1 MAAVREEA
9 DMLNNTL
16 REVVYLVKQD
26 TENTARQLGG
36 PGGEIEDLTESML
49 EEEDSG
55 IRRSVSPS
63 RASRLRSVSPTRARS
78 PALADN
84 AIATVNSCIHKRNLQ
99 LQVSNDRRLVVVVV
113 VMIMMMITDYAD
125 NCDDGSGDDD

>member
-9 DMLNNTL
+9 EMLNNTL
-16 REVVYLVKQD
+16 REVVFLVKQD
-26 TENTARQLGG
+26 TENTARQLGA

-63 RASRLRSVSPTRARS
+63 RGSRLRSVSPTRARS
-78 PALADN
+78 PAMADN

-99 LQVSNDRRLVVVVV
+99 LQVRVIVLVIVVIV
-113 VMIMMMITDYAD
+113 
-125 NCDDGSGDDD
+125 DDGSVLLMYF